1 MSLTAEPTINT
12 NDTAGGAYREALHAA
27 RRVKLAA
34 YRVEAAAGVPGAE
47 LMVRAHE
54 ALLRLTVDD
63 EEEQPDE
70 EEEA

>member
-34 YRVEAAAGVPGAE
+34 FRVEAAAGAE
-47 LMVRAHE
+47 LMARAHE

-63 EEEQPDE
+63 AQAE